1 MNMAMAI
8 DMEGAPV
15 TNDTITECSGGDEG
29 DQGEAEEDDPVIQD
43 TITAISGSEDNNDD
57 NSGQSSGNNGND
69 DNDAERA
76 TSDVKATNEPNCT
89 KVQEPGLFTPSVYPP

>member
-1 MNMAMAI
+1 MTLLLNVRVEMK
-8 DMEGAPV
+8 
-15 TNDTITECSGGDEG
+15 
-29 DQGEAEEDDPVIQD
+29 EDDPVTQD
-43 TITAISGSEDNNDD
+43 TITARSSSEDNDDD

-89 KVQEPGLFTPSVYPP
+89 KVQEPGLFTTCIPSIKKLEAFWMG